1 MGNFFHGIFQTF
13 FLIGYVILFV
23 ITVLILQP
31 FKFHRRRGKSTVF
44 LKVTYLLYLASFLLF
59 TYLLL
64 FGKKEVPDSEKP
76 YETLF
81 NVHFLFFLTST
92 VVPNIGIMIRRK
104 IRSYRMEYNIL
115 IALINLLYFFYLTW
129 LCTSHKWAL
138 M

>member
-1 MGNFFHGIFQTF
+1 MGTFFHGIFQTF
-13 FLIGYVILFV
+13 FLIGYVILFI

-31 FKFHRRRGKSTVF
+31 FKVHRRRTKSTIF
-44 LKVTYLLYLASFLLF
+44 LKVTYLLFLASFLLF

-64 FGKKEVPDSEKP
+64 FGKKEVLDSEKP

-92 VVPNIGIMIRRK
+92 VVPNVGIMIRRK
-104 IRSYRMEYNIL
+104 IRSSRVEYNIL
-115 IALINLLYFFYLTW
+115 ISLINLLYFFYLTW
-129 LCTSHKWAL
+129 LCLSHKWAL

>member
-13 FLIGYVILFV
+13 FLIGYVILFI

-31 FKFHRRRGKSTVF
+31 FKVHRRRAKSTVF
-44 LKVTYLLYLASFLLF
+44 LKVSYLLYLASFLFF

-64 FGKKEVPDSEKP
+64 FGKKEVAEAEKP

-81 NVHFLFFLTST
+81 NIHFLFFLTST
-92 VVPNIGIMIRRK
+92 IVPNVGIMIRRK
-104 IRSYRMEYNIL
+104 IRTNRMEYNIL
-115 IALINLLYFFYLTW
+115 IALINMLYFFYLTW
-129 LCTSHKWAL
+129 LCISHKWAL